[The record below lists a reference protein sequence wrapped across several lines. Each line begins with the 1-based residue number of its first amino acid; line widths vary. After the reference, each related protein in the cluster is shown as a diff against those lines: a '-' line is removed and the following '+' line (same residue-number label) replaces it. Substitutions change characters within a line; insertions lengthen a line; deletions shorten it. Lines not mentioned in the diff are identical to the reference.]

1 MKAFKFI
8 KAFKLVL
15 FIAWGI
21 LVFIFKDKI
30 AEHSEEHFRLAL
42 LVACLMFAYSI
53 FDIFDMIEK
62 KKTFAAHT
70 SFFNCLIQIVFGIII
85 LADPLI
91 RENYATVC
99 IIWAVW
105 SICREGQELAEDLER
120 FKEHIPAYLN
130 VIESII
136 VLVLSF
142 MLIANPHPEHA
153 ELHLILL
160 GFELILGVLFP
171 HIDYFFIKKHEA
183 KKLAEKQKEE
193 VEIADEQ

>member
-1 MKAFKFI
+1 MKAFRILKGIKF
-8 KAFKLVL
+8 VL
-15 FIAWGI
+15 FIIWGI
-21 LVFIFKDKI
+21 LIFIFKDKI
-30 AEHSEEHFRLAL
+30 AEHSEEHFYLAI
-42 LVACLMFAYSI
+42 LVASLMFAYSI
-53 FDIFDMIEK
+53 FDFIDMQEK
-62 KKTFAAHT
+62 KRTLKAHT
-70 SFFNCLIQIVFGIII
+70 KLFDCIIQIVFGIII

-105 SICREGQELAEDLER
+105 SICREGEELAEDLER

-130 VIESII
+130 VIESIV

-153 ELHLILL
+153 KLHLILL

-171 HIDYFFIKKHEA
+171 HADYFFIKRHEA

>member
-1 MKAFKFI
+1 MKVCRTLKGVKF
-8 KAFKLVL
+8 VL
-15 FIAWGI
+15 FIIWGI

-30 AEHSEEHFRLAL
+30 AAHSETDPQLAF
-42 LVACLMFAYSI
+42 LVASLMFAYSI
-53 FDIFDMIEK
+53 FDIVDMIEK

-70 SFFNCLIQIVFGIII
+70 AFFNCIIQIVFGIII
-85 LADPLI
+85 LADTRI
-91 RENYATVC
+91 RNEYSTIC

-142 MLIANPHPEHA
+142 MLIASPHPEHA
-153 ELHLILL
+153 KLHLILL

-171 HIDYFFIKKHEA
+171 HMDYFFIRKHER
-183 KKLAEKQKEE
+183 KEE
-193 VEIADEQ
+193 LENKKEADLVE

>member
-1 MKAFKFI
+1 MKVFRAIKAFKF
-8 KAFKLVL
+8 VL
-15 FIAWGI
+15 FVVWGI

-30 AEHSEEHFRLAL
+30 AAHSETDPQLAF
-42 LVACLMFAYSI
+42 LVASLMFAYSI
-53 FDIFDMIEK
+53 FDIVDLIEK
-62 KKTFAAHT
+62 KRTFKAHT
-70 SFFNCLIQIVFGIII
+70 SFFNCLIQIAFGIII
-85 LADPLI
+85 LADGKI
-91 RENYATVC
+91 RNEYSTIC

-105 SICREGQELAEDLER
+105 SICREGQELAEDMER

-130 VIESII
+130 VIESIT

-142 MLIANPHPEHA
+142 MLIASPHAEHA
-153 ELHLILL
+153 KLHLVLL

>member
-1 MKAFKFI
+1 MKAFRAIKAFKF
-8 KAFKLVL
+8 VL
-15 FIAWGI
+15 FIVWGI
-21 LVFIFKDKI
+21 LIFIFKDKI
-30 AEHSEEHFRLAL
+30 SEHSEEHFYLAA
-42 LVACLMFAYSI
+42 LVASLMFAYSI
-53 FDIFDMIEK
+53 FDIVDMLEK

-70 SFFNCLIQIVFGIII
+70 SFFNCLIQITFGIII

-91 RENYATVC
+91 REKYSTIC

-105 SICREGQELAEDLER
+105 SICREGQELAEDMER

-130 VIESII
+130 VIESLT

-153 ELHLILL
+153 KLHLILL
-160 GFELILGVLFP
+160 GFELILGVVFP
-171 HIDYFFIKKHEA
+171 HVDYFFVKRRAQKE
-183 KKLAEKQKEE
+183 LAEKQKEE

>member
-1 MKAFKFI
+1 MKVCRTLKGVKF
-8 KAFKLVL
+8 VL
-15 FIAWGI
+15 FIIWGI
-21 LVFIFKDKI
+21 LVFIFTDKI
-30 AEHSEEHFRLAL
+30 AAHSETDPQLTF
-42 LVACLMFAYSI
+42 LVASLMFAYSI
-53 FDIFDMIEK
+53 FDIVDMIEK

-70 SFFNCLIQIVFGIII
+70 AFFNCIIQIVFGIVI
-85 LADPLI
+85 LADGKI
-91 RENYATVC
+91 RNEYSTIC

-142 MLIANPHPEHA
+142 MLIASPHAEHA
-153 ELHLILL
+153 KSHVILL

-171 HIDYFFIKKHEA
+171 HMDYFFIRKHE
-183 KKLAEKQKEE
+183 KKEALEEKKE
-193 VEIADEQ
+193 VEVSE

>member
-1 MKAFKFI
+1 MKVCRTLKGVKF
-8 KAFKLVL
+8 VL
-15 FIAWGI
+15 FIIWGI

-30 AEHSEEHFRLAL
+30 AAHSETDPQLAF
-42 LVACLMFAYSI
+42 LVASLMFAYSA
-53 FDIFDMIEK
+53 FDIVDMIEK

-70 SFFNCLIQIVFGIII
+70 AFFNCLIQIVFGIII
-85 LADPLI
+85 LADTRI
-91 RENYATVC
+91 RNEYSTIC

-142 MLIANPHPEHA
+142 MLIASPHPEHA
-153 ELHLILL
+153 KLHLILL

-171 HIDYFFIKKHEA
+171 HMDYFFIRKHER
-183 KKLAEKQKEE
+183 KEE
-193 VEIADEQ
+193 LENKKEADLVE